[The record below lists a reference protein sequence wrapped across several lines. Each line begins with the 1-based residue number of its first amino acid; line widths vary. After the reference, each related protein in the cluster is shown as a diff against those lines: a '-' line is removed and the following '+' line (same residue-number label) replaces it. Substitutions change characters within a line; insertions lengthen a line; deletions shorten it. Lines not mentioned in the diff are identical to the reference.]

1 LYVLRTFLVALSV
14 RLWDIIKCIMSDSST
29 WRFARR
35 WLESQ
40 QEMKSRITRMRS
52 KIKSLTWYCPGKYV
66 LLRGNNTAVICTYI
80 TVFCEIRGFHIIDV
94 QDPGL
99 SMIIDSRRFERMCRF
114 HVHGSGRPRILQKW
128 HLGGQGTV
136 VNVALMGYT
145 ICAEFLCVMH
155 WNISTWK
162 IRKVMGG

>member
-1 LYVLRTFLVALSV
+1 MSFICYSYVSCDII
-14 RLWDIIKCIMSDSST
+14 RLWDIIKCIMSDSSN
-29 WRFARR
+29 WRCARL

-40 QEMKSRITRMRS
+40 QEMKPRITRMRS
-52 KIKSLTWYCPGKYV
+52 KIKSLTWNCPGKC
-66 LLRGNNTAVICTYI
+66 LLLCSTAVICTYI
-80 TVFCEIRGFHIIDV
+80 TVLREIWVFHSIDV

-114 HVHGSGRPRILQKW
+114 HVHGSGSPRILQKW
-128 HLGGQGTV
+128 NLGGQGTV
-136 VNVALMGYT
+136 VNVAMMGYT

-162 IRKVMGG
+162 IRKAMVA